1 MVMKFVAIS
10 LCSVFLTFSFAS
22 GQDFISDA
30 AAIRFSYSNTP
41 DREIEGTNTEV
52 GLSQWA
58 AMSPI
63 FFHKGESWS
72 FGAGFRYE
80 STNLDFSDT
89 SAFDENHLHS
99 IDLPLFFSKTQSD
112 TLDWMFLFNPTLAGD
127 YEQVDGDSLNYLAIG
142 GARWK
147 RSETFEWF
155 FGAVYTTGFDDDLF
169 LPAIGFH
176 WKPSEKSDFF
186 FAGPIV
192 RYRYSLSDS
201 FDLILGGNLTGN
213 RWNTEAGY
221 GERDFRLRSYRLSLA
236 LQWNLAEKHAVFA
249 GIGTEF
255 AREVEIKN
263 ANGTTLLER
272 DLDAAPN
279 FEIGYRFRF

>member
-1 MVMKFVAIS
+1 MKFFAIS
-10 LCSVFLTFSFAS
+10 LCSLFLTFSFAS
-22 GQDFISDA
+22 GQDFMTDA
-30 AAIRFSYSNTP
+30 AAIRLSYSNTP
-41 DREIEGTNTEV
+41 DRKLDGLSTEV

-58 AMSPI
+58 IMSPI
-63 FFHKGESWS
+63 FYHKGESWS

-80 STNLDFSDT
+80 STNLDFSDAST
-89 SAFDENHLHS
+89 FDENHLHS
-99 IDLPLFFSKTQSD
+99 IDLPLFFSKTQSEK
-112 TLDWMFLFNPTLAGD
+112 LDWMFLFNPTLAGD

-169 LPAIGFH
+169 LPAIGFK
-176 WKPSEKSDFF
+176 WTPSDRSDLF
-186 FAGPIV
+186 FAGPYV

-201 FDLILGGNLTGN
+201 FDLILGGQMSGD
-213 RWNTEAGY
+213 RWNTEASY
-221 GERDFRLRSYRLSLA
+221 GERDLRLRSYRLSLTG
-236 LQWNLAEKHAVFA
+236 QWNIAEKHAVFA
-249 GIGTEF
+249 SVGAELG
-255 AREVEIKN
+255 REAEIKN